1 MKKLIKKLLKFVIIA
16 AVLVAVALFGIAIYL
31 SPQSKLE
38 HAGAIV
44 VISGGETDERISEG
58 VNLYKENYSRE
69 IIFSGAAAEGSVSN
83 AAAMRNIAIKEGVRP
98 SDILIDET
106 SVDTE
111 ENAAN
116 VAKIV
121 KANSINSIILVTSP
135 YHQRRA
141 YDAFRKELGK
151 DFKIINHSAMDKEWR
166 KADWWSNS
174 QARFLTLGEIMKNF
188 YLLFNK

>member
-38 HAGAIV
+38 HADAIA

>member
-1 MKKLIKKLLKFVIIA
+1 MLIV
-16 AVLVAVALFGIAIYL
+16 VAIFGIAIYL

-38 HAGAIV
+38 HADAIV
-44 VISGGETDERISEG
+44 VISGGDTDERISEG
-58 VNLYKENYSRE
+58 VRLYKEDYSRE
-69 IIFSGAAAEGSVSN
+69 IIFSGAAASGTVSN
-83 AAAMRNIAIKEGVRP
+83 AAAMRNIAVHEGVAP
-98 SDILIDET
+98 SGILLDET

-116 VAKIV
+116 VAKII
-121 KANSINSIILVTSP
+121 KAQNFHSIILVTSP

-141 YDAFRKELGK
+141 YEAFKKELGK
-151 DFKIINHSAMDKEWR
+151 NFKIINHSAMDKEWS